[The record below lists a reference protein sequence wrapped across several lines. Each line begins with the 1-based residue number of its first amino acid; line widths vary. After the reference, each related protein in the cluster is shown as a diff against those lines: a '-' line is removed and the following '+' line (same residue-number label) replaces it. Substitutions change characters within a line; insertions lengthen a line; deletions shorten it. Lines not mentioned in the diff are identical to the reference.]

1 MRRREFIGIAGGAAA
16 WPFAVRAQQKP
27 VPIVGYLS
35 SSSPRAGALLLAG
48 FRQGLRDAG
57 FVEGRSVAIEYRW
70 AEGDYERFPTLAA
83 DLVGRKV
90 DVIVAT
96 GGPAPGLA
104 AKRATSAIPIVFA
117 SGGDPVAEGLVI
129 GLSRPGGNVTGV
141 NFLVFELSA
150 KRLEL
155 LWELIPKAQMIAL
168 LSNPGNPNAERNIVS

>member
-70 AEGDYERFPTLAA
+70 AEGDYERFAGVAHFAVIQEFRRSRCWFPIDSET
-83 DLVGRKV
+83 G
-90 DVIVAT
+90 DV
-96 GGPAPGLA
+96 
-104 AKRATSAIPIVFA
+104 A
-117 SGGDPVAEGLVI
+117 SDVHSEKPRHYNHNNHDPNDIE
-129 GLSRPGGNVTGV
+129 
-141 NFLVFELSA
+141 
-150 KRLEL
+150 
-155 LWELIPKAQMIAL
+155 
-168 LSNPGNPNAERNIVS
+168 NIH